1 MRAVLHSVPHGFLHD
16 AFDVVIV
23 QPMGKGIIEVGVNQ
37 TYQLLILLH
46 DDASATYGILFSLSS
61 ISSG

>member
-1 MRAVLHSVPHGFLHD
+1 MCIRDRFCIQCHTVFLHD

-37 TYQLLILLH
+37 TYQFLILLH
-46 DDASATYGILFSLSS
+46 DDAFGYICLLYTSRCV
-61 ISSG
+61 